1 MSYKF
6 TMSHVRSIF
15 MQSWMDTVFEKL
27 RGYDEK
33 KAARFMQIAGFLF
46 GLIAWIAF
54 IILNRVQGGFLGILA
69 LLVFALAF
77 LARGRLHRET
87 GWNMRPFNVGMAIG
101 VGVGLVAWTAYGAIT
116 GDLFK
121 TVA

>member
-1 MSYKF
+1 
-6 TMSHVRSIF
+6 
-15 MQSWMDTVFEKL
+15 
-27 RGYDEK
+27 
-33 KAARFMQIAGFLF
+33 MQIAGFLF

-87 GWNMRPFNVGMAIG
+87 GWNMRPLTSAWPSAGGWACFMD
-101 VGVGLVAWTAYGAIT
+101 GLRRYYRRP
-116 GDLFK
+116 FSK
-121 TVA
+121 R

>member
-1 MSYKF
+1 
-6 TMSHVRSIF
+6 

-54 IILNRVQGGFLGILA
+54 IILNRVQGC
-69 LLVFALAF
+69 LLYTSRCV
-77 LARGRLHRET
+77 
-87 GWNMRPFNVGMAIG
+87 
-101 VGVGLVAWTAYGAIT
+101 
-116 GDLFK
+116 
-121 TVA
+121 

>member
-1 MSYKF
+1 
-6 TMSHVRSIF
+6 

-33 KAARFMQIAGFLF
+33 KATRFMQIAGFLF

-101 VGVGLVAWTAYGAIT
+101 VGVGLVLWTAYGAIT

>member
-1 MSYKF
+1 
-6 TMSHVRSIF
+6 

-69 LLVFALAF
+69 LLVFALAV

-101 VGVGLVAWTAYGAIT
+101 VGVGLVLWTAYGAIT